1 MSETCFVLLLAGCVC
16 GVTLL
21 FATHTRTLQVARE
34 LVWQKFSK
42 LPQLAKVLLGTGDRI
57 IAEATRNDRIWGA
70 CENAHIIFCAVLYL

>member
-1 MSETCFVLLLAGCVC
+1 MCV
-16 GVTLL
+16 VYTLL

-34 LVWQKFSK
+34 VVWQKFSK

-70 CENAHIIFCAVLYL
+70 CENVAYILRRFILTTHHAAKTGSGQI